1 LGCCLKKSEDAANM
15 RRQAIIQGQ
24 SRCMADFGTFAT
36 YQCTG
41 AVTPLSANN
50 IGVPEIGA
58 YYRRYC
64 TARPRPHA
72 HESDDSFQVRYTLWL
87 AECQRSI
94 ATGLTAD
101 NRSRC
106 KDDLQRGH
114 GDFWDKLVIN
124 AGPLGSWGWDVGTNK
139 DQGFEAAC
147 TQQVNLRLL
156 ESNKKKVDADIS
168 CHEKYGH

>member
-1 LGCCLKKSEDAANM
+1 
-15 RRQAIIQGQ
+15 
-24 SRCMADFGTFAT
+24 
-36 YQCTG
+36 
-41 AVTPLSANN
+41 
-50 IGVPEIGA
+50 
-58 YYRRYC
+58 
-64 TARPRPHA
+64 
-72 HESDDSFQVRYTLWL
+72 VRYTFWL

-147 TQQVNLRLL
+147 TQQVNQRLL